1 MTELSE
7 RTVVYRKQEVRASR
21 ITHIPEFDLTEENF
35 SGDVSEKLL
44 QGLFCRRQPL
54 LQNSSNPVPRTA
66 LQTPTFFCKPLLNRS
81 DTFCSLEGLSE
92 QEHDF

>member
-1 MTELSE
+1 
-7 RTVVYRKQEVRASR
+7 VRASR

-54 LQNSSNPVPRTA
+54 LQNSSNPLPRAA
-66 LQTPTFFCKPLLNRS
+66 LQIPTFFCKPLLNKN
-81 DTFCSLEGLSE
+81 DTFGSFAGLS
-92 QEHDF
+92 Q